1 MHRTLY
7 KCLFELSILSSAGM
21 MHFEQIDFLSI
32 LIFHINNQV
41 LACICSRTCLTLLE
55 KIERNF
61 LLWLKGMGRTKKVS
75 NKYYLCLVFVFVFLV
90 SLHCKLSIRL
100 QITWLLNR
108 QVGWAIALPK
118 SLSPTSY
125 KISPHNIMV
134 VLTQDRLDEFYALSF
149 STFLFY

>member
-55 KIERNF
+55 KIERSF

-75 NKYYLCLVFVFVFLV
+75 NKYHLCLVFVFVFLV

-100 QITWLLNR
+100 QIT
-108 QVGWAIALPK
+108 
-118 SLSPTSY
+118 
-125 KISPHNIMV
+125 
-134 VLTQDRLDEFYALSF
+134 
-149 STFLFY
+149 